1 MSESG
6 QAVAPYAPYRKR
18 GVVGVIVRGDQ
29 FLVIRRSQ
37 HVRAPGMYCFPGGAI
52 ESGETEDQAVRR
64 ELFEELSVVV
74 RPLRRLWEST
84 TAWNVH
90 LAWWL
95 VELDAGAAIQ
105 PNPLEVEFWQWL
117 TPEQMLTL
125 PLLPS
130 NVEFL
135 AFWKQNQASGPPG
148 T

>member
-1 MSESG
+1 MTEPV
-6 QAVAPYAPYRKR
+6 QPTVPYRKR

-37 HVRAPGMYCFPGGAI
+37 HVRAPGMYCFPGGTIEADEAEEQAI
-52 ESGETEDQAVRR
+52 VR
-64 ELFEELSVVV
+64 ELLEELSVVV
-74 RPLRRLWEST
+74 RPARRLWEST

-95 VELDAGAAIQ
+95 LELDAAAVIE
-105 PNPLEVEFWQWL
+105 PNPLEVESWEWR
-117 TPEQMLTL
+117 TPEEMLTL
-125 PLLPS
+125 PLLAS

-135 AFWKQNQASGPPG
+135 AFWQQNQASGQHG